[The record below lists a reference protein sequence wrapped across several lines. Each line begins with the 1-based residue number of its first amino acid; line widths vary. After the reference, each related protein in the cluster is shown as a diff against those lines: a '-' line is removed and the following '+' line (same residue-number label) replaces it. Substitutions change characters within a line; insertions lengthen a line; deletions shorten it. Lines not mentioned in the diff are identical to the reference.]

1 MKPFIVPVFLP
12 HSGCPHQCA
21 FCNQKAISGHGS
33 GRISLKAVREQIERF
48 LSFEH
53 EQRQTMQISF
63 YGGNFLGL
71 AEESI
76 HTLLDEACRFIKQ
89 GQVDSIR
96 FSTRPDTISS
106 ATLELIRDYP
116 VQTVEIGAQSMDDR
130 VLAKSRRGHT
140 AQDTE
145 NAVKLL
151 KVTPYEIGLQM
162 MIGLPGDNDASTLVT
177 ARRIADFSPDF
188 VRIYPALVLKGSPM
202 AAWYTSGEFIPL
214 SLDEAV
220 ERVKSLYL
228 FFQERAIPVIR
239 MGLQASDTL
248 NSDKTVLAGPYHPA
262 FGHLV
267 LSSIFLDRAVELLK
281 KRDPSSNRVV
291 LKVRPENISRM
302 RGQNNQ
308 NVKMLKRQFQLET
321 IDVMPDA
328 EMSGDDI
335 RLGAIRADS

>member
-1 MKPFIVPVFLP
+1 
-12 HSGCPHQCA
+12 
-21 FCNQKAISGHGS
+21 
-33 GRISLKAVREQIERF
+33 
-48 LSFEH
+48 
-53 EQRQTMQISF
+53 MQISF

-76 HTLLDEACRFIKQ
+76 RTLLDEACRFIKQ
-89 GQVDSIR
+89 GQVESIR

-106 ATLELIRDYP
+106 ATLKLICDYP

-140 AQDTE
+140 AKDTKM
-145 NAVKLL
+145 AVRLL
-151 KVTPYEIGLQM
+151 KATPYEIGLQM
-162 MIGLPGDNDASTLVT
+162 MTGLPGDSEDSTWMT

-202 AAWYTSGEFIPL
+202 ADWYASGKFMPL

-267 LSSIFLDRAVELLK
+267 LSNIFLDRAAELLK
-281 KRDPSSNRVV
+281 RRNPYSNRAV

-321 IDVMPDA
+321 IDVMPD
-328 EMSGDDI
+328 EGMSGNDI
-335 RLGAIRADS
+335 RLAAKLADQ